1 MNIQRTML
9 TLLLLVLALSTS
21 ACGSGSEKKSNDDTA
36 TGVDVT
42 ISDKP
47 ITNAVDGQAYT
58 YRADFGDWN
67 NNTDVTFTIKNKP
80 DWLTFNEKKGV
91 ISGIAKSFIN
101 IHKNVEYV
109 YFDIEIIATLNGQVK
124 STKPFN
130 IVITNEAGKIVT
142 KHIVFSVTYADS
154 ETSINQADIDKHY
167 NSVAA
172 YVNSLSNGKQQVKF
186 DVVHLE
192 PMTVSRE
199 QMRTIHLSQTVL
211 YYAYLENAADLSS
224 NCDLTVMM
232 PLARTW
238 YDENKEGEHV
248 SAEPDFSFTEK
259 LGDINKCQSFFLP
272 TMATHYLNIPEN
284 INIDDYHSMIFTFY
298 DDEIWHQPFASNFD
312 QGFNVKQGDKGLD
325 GYHYATTNMN
335 DDDFNEALYL
345 DIDSTDRTWDEL
357 EILRDNPKI
366 MSEFYTQAQVA
377 LTSSEKSTAHEL
389 FHLLGVLNHDDGLT
403 RYGLDNSIFKTLEA
417 NLQQGYWGAVNYG
430 DLFSIMGS
438 KAFSI
443 GLAPSSRELLGW
455 VDSNNI
461 HTIDSS
467 SEAVIINDIYST
479 QGKTLAKVKVEGG
492 YLYLSYHAGNSYD
505 EPLKHPLLVEHSQG
519 IQIYYTDERTP
530 SKMSEYP
537 TSSTLLDPDEDL
549 FNDSYALKAGANYTI
564 FNVEITTVSVDGV
577 QAIFN
582 ISYLD

>member
-1 MNIQRTML
+1 MNIQKTIL
-9 TLLLLVLALSTS
+9 TLLLLVLTLSTFG
-21 ACGSGSEKKSNDDTA
+21 CGGEKKSNDDTD
-36 TGVDVT
+36 TDVDVT

-47 ITNAVDGQAYT
+47 ITNAVDGKAYT

-67 NNTDVTFTIKNKP
+67 NNTNVTFTIKNKP
-80 DWLTFNEKKGV
+80 DWLSFNEKQGV
-91 ISGIAKSFIN
+91 IAGIAKPFIN
-101 IHKNVEYV
+101 THKNVENV
-109 YFDIEIIATLNGQVK
+109 YFDIEIIATLNGQMK

-142 KHIVFSVTYADS
+142 KHIVFSATYADS
-154 ETSINQADIDKHY
+154 ETSIKQADIDKHY

-172 YVNSLSNGKQQVKF
+172 YVNYLSNGKHQVKF

-199 QMRTIHLSQTVL
+199 QMRTIYLSQTALSNV
-211 YYAYLENAADLSS
+211 YLENTADLSS
-224 NCDLTVMM
+224 KCDLTVVM

-238 YDENKEGEHV
+238 YDENKAGQSV

-259 LGDINKCQSFFLP
+259 LDDINTCESFFLP
-272 TMATHYLNIPEN
+272 TMATHYLNIPEH

-298 DDEIWHQPFASNFD
+298 DDEIWHQPFANNFV
-312 QGFNVKQGDKGLD
+312 QGFNVKQGEKGLD

-345 DIDSTDRTWDEL
+345 EIDSTDRTWAEL
-357 EILRDNPKI
+357 ETLRDNPKI
-366 MSEFYTQAQVA
+366 MSEFYTQAQA
-377 LTSSEKSTAHEL
+377 PLTLSEKSTAHEI
-389 FHLLGVLNHDDGLT
+389 FHLLGVLNHDNGLT
-403 RYGLDNSIFKTLEA
+403 RYSLDNSIFKTLETH
-417 NLQQGYWGAVNYG
+417 LKQGYWGAVNYG

-455 VDSNNI
+455 VDSNDI

-467 SEAVIINDIYST
+467 SEAVIINDINST
-479 QGKTLAKVKVEGG
+479 QGKNLAKVKVESG

-505 EPLKHPLLVEHSQG
+505 EPLKHPLLAEHSQG
-519 IQIYYTDERTP
+519 IQIHYTDERTP
-530 SKMSEYP
+530 AKMSEYP

-549 FNDSYALKAGANYTI
+549 FNDSYALKAGASYTL
-564 FNVEITTVSVDGV
+564 FNVEITTVSVDGIQAVFDV
-577 QAIFN
+577 QYIN
-582 ISYLD
+582 

>member
-1 MNIQRTML
+1 MNIQRTIL
-9 TLLLLVLALSTS
+9 TLLLLVLTLSTS
-21 ACGSGSEKKSNDDTA
+21 GCGGEKKTNDDTA
-36 TGVDVT
+36 ASVDVA
-42 ISDKP
+42 INDKP
-47 ITNAVDGQAYT
+47 ITNAVDGKAYT

-80 DWLTFNEKKGV
+80 YWLTFNEKQGV
-91 ISGIAKSFIN
+91 ISGIAKLFIN

-109 YFDIEIIATLNGQVK
+109 YFDIEIIATLNGIVK

-142 KHIVFSVTYADS
+142 KHIVYSATYADS
-154 ETSINQADIDKHY
+154 ETSINQADINKHY
-167 NSVAA
+167 NSITA
-172 YVNSLSNGKQQVKF
+172 YVNYLSNGKHQVKF

-199 QMRTIHLSQTVL
+199 KMRTIHLSQTALNYV
-211 YYAYLENAADLSS
+211 YLDNTADLSS
-224 NCDLTVMM
+224 KCDLTVMM

-238 YDENKEGEHV
+238 YDENKEGQSV

-345 DIDSTDRTWDEL
+345 DIDSTDRTWAEL

-377 LTSSEKSTAHEL
+377 LTSSEKSTAHEI

-467 SEAVIINDIYST
+467 SEAVIINDMYST
-479 QGKTLAKVKVEGG
+479 QGATLAKVKVEGG

-505 EPLKHPLLVEHSQG
+505 ESLKHPLLVEHSQG
-519 IQIYYTDERTP
+519 IQIHYTDERTP
-530 SKMSEYP
+530 AQMSEYP
-537 TSSTLLDPDEDL
+537 TSSTLLDPDQYL
-549 FNDSYALKAGANYTI
+549 FNDSYALKAGASYTI
-564 FNVEITTVSVDGV
+564 FNVEITTVSVDGE
-577 QAIFN
+577 QAIFDVKYIN
-582 ISYLD
+582 

>member
-1 MNIQRTML
+1 MNIQRTIL
-9 TLLLLVLALSTS
+9 AFLLLVLTLSTS
-21 ACGSGSEKKSNDDTA
+21 GCGGGEKKSNNDTA

-47 ITNAVDGQAYT
+47 ITNAVDGKTYT

-130 IVITNEAGKIVT
+130 IVITNEEGNIVT
-142 KHIVFSVTYADS
+142 KHIVFSATYADS
-154 ETSINQADIDKHY
+154 ETSINQADIVKHY

-172 YVNSLSNGKQQVKF
+172 YVNYLSNGKHQVKF

-192 PMTVSRE
+192 PMTVSHE
-199 QMRTIHLSQTVL
+199 QMRTISLSQTALSIV
-211 YYAYLENAADLSS
+211 YYENSADVSS
-224 NCDLTVMM
+224 KCDLTVMM

-259 LGDINKCQSFFLP
+259 LGDINKCESFFLP

-298 DDEIWHQPFASNFD
+298 DDEIFHQPFASNFEPD
-312 QGFNVKQGDKGLD
+312 FNLKQGEKGLD
-325 GYHYATTNMN
+325 GYHFAIASMN

-357 EILRDNPKI
+357 EILRKNPRI
-366 MSEFYTQAQVA
+366 MSEFYTQEQAP

-389 FHLLGVLNHDDGLT
+389 FHLLGGLDHDNGLT
-403 RYGLDNSIFKTLEA
+403 RYGLDNSIFKTLETH
-417 NLQQGYWGAVNYG
+417 LQQGYWGAVNYG
-430 DLFSIMGS
+430 DQFSIMGS

-467 SEAVIINDIYST
+467 SEAVIINDMYST
-479 QGKTLAKVKVEGG
+479 QGATLAKVKVEGG

-505 EPLKHPLLVEHSQG
+505 ESLKHPLLVEHSQG
-519 IQIYYTDERTP
+519 IQIHYTGERTP

>member
-1 MNIQRTML
+1 MNIQRTIL
-9 TLLLLVLALSTS
+9 AFLLLVLTLSTS
-21 ACGSGSEKKSNDDTA
+21 ACGGGEKKSNDDTA

-80 DWLTFNEKKGV
+80 DWLSFNEKKGV

-142 KHIVFSVTYADS
+142 KHIVFSATYADS

-172 YVNSLSNGKQQVKF
+172 YVNYLSNGKHQVKF
-186 DVVHLE
+186 DVVHLA

-199 QMRTIHLSQTVL
+199 KMRTISLSQTALNYV
-211 YYAYLENAADLSS
+211 YLENAADLSR

-232 PLARTW
+232 PLARIW
-238 YDENKEGEHV
+238 YDENKEGQSV

-259 LGDINKCQSFFLP
+259 FGDTNTCQSFFIGTL
-272 TMATHYLNIPEN
+272 ATHYLNIPEN

-345 DIDSTDRTWDEL
+345 DIDSTDRTWAEL

-377 LTSSEKSTAHEL
+377 LTSSEKSTAHEI

-467 SEAVIINDIYST
+467 SEAVIINDMYST
-479 QGKTLAKVKVEGG
+479 QGATLAKVKVEGG

-505 EPLKHPLLVEHSQG
+505 ESLKHPLLVEHSQG
-519 IQIYYTDERTP
+519 IQIHYTDERTP
-530 SKMSEYP
+530 EKMSEYP

-549 FNDSYALKAGANYTI
+549 FNDNYALKAGESYTI

-577 QAIFN
+577 QAIFDVKYIN
-582 ISYLD
+582 

>member
-1 MNIQRTML
+1 MNKQRTML
-9 TLLLLVLALSTS
+9 TLLLLVLTLSTS
-21 ACGSGSEKKSNDDTA
+21 GCGSEKKSNDDTA
-36 TGVDVT
+36 GADVV
-42 ISDKP
+42 ISDRP
-47 ITNAVDGQAYT
+47 ITSAVDGNTYT
-58 YRADFGDWN
+58 YRADFADWN

-80 DWLTFNEKKGV
+80 VWLSFNEKYGV
-91 ISGIAKSFIN
+91 ITGIAKPFIN

-130 IVITNEAGKIVT
+130 IVITNEEGKIVT
-142 KHIVFSVTYADS
+142 KHIVFSATYADS
-154 ETSINQADIDKHY
+154 ETSINQANIDKHY

-172 YVNSLSNGKQQVKF
+172 YVNYISNGKHEVKF

-199 QMRTIHLSQTVL
+199 QMRTISLSQTALSIV
-211 YYAYLENAADLSS
+211 YIENSADLSS
-224 NCDLTVMM
+224 NCDLTVIM

-238 YDENKEGEHV
+238 YDENKEGQSV

-259 LGDINKCQSFFLP
+259 LGDINKCESFFLP
-272 TMATHYLNIPEN
+272 TMATHYLKIPEN

-298 DDEIWHQPFASNFD
+298 DDEIFHQPFASNFD
-312 QGFNVKQGDKGLD
+312 PGFNLKQGEKGLD
-325 GYHYATTNMN
+325 GYHFAIASMN
-335 DDDFNEALYL
+335 DDDFNEALEL
-345 DIDSTDRTWDEL
+345 EIDSTDRTWDEL
-357 EILRDNPKI
+357 EILRKNPSI

-389 FHLLGVLNHDDGLT
+389 FHLLGVLNHDNGLT
-403 RYGLDNSIFKTLEA
+403 RYGLDNSIFETLETH
-417 NLQQGYWGAVNYG
+417 LEQGYWGAVNYG
-430 DLFSIMGS
+430 DQFSIMGS

-461 HTIDSS
+461 HYIDSS
-467 SEAVIINDIYST
+467 NEAVIINDICST
-479 QGKTLAKVKVEGG
+479 QGSTLAKVKVEGG

-519 IQIYYTDERTP
+519 IQIHYTDERTP
-530 SKMSEYP
+530 AQMSEYP

-549 FNDSYALKAGANYTI
+549 FNDSYALKAGESHTI
-564 FNVEITTVSVDGV
+564 FNVEITTVSVDGE
-577 QAIFN
+577 QAIFDVN
-582 ISYLD
+582 YINN

>member
-1 MNIQRTML
+1 MNIQRTIL
-9 TLLLLVLALSTS
+9 TLLLLVLTLSTS
-21 ACGSGSEKKSNDDTA
+21 GCGGGEKKSNDDTS

-47 ITNAVDGQAYT
+47 ITNAVDGKAYT
-58 YRADFGDWN
+58 YRPDFGDWN
-67 NNTDVTFTIKNKP
+67 NNTDVTFIIKNKP
-80 DWLTFNEKKGV
+80 DWLNFNEKKGV
-91 ISGIAKSFIN
+91 ISGIAKPFIN

-109 YFDIEIIATLNGQVK
+109 YFDIEIIATLNGKVK

-130 IVITNEAGKIVT
+130 IVITNEANKIVT
-142 KHIVFSVTYADS
+142 KHIVFSATYADS
-154 ETSINQADIDKHY
+154 ETTINQADIDKHY
-167 NSVAA
+167 QNVAA
-172 YVNSLSNGKQQVKF
+172 YVNYLSNGKQQVKF

-192 PMTVSRE
+192 PMTVSHE
-199 QMRTIHLSQTVL
+199 KMRTIYLSQTAL
-211 YYAYLENAADLSS
+211 YYAYLENTTDLSS
-224 NCDLTVMM
+224 KCDLTVMM

-238 YDENKEGEHV
+238 YDENKEGQSV

-259 LGDINKCQSFFLP
+259 LGDINKCESFFLP
-272 TMATHYLNIPEN
+272 TMATHYLNIPED
-284 INIDDYHSMIFTFY
+284 IHIDDYHSMLFTFY
-298 DDEIWHQPFASNFD
+298 DNEIFHQPFANNFEP
-312 QGFNVKQGDKGLD
+312 GFNVKQSDKGLD

-345 DIDSTDRTWDEL
+345 EIDSTDRPWDEL
-357 EILRDNPKI
+357 EILRKNPSI
-366 MSEFYTQAQVA
+366 MSEFYTQEQTP

-389 FHLLGVLNHDDGLT
+389 FHLLGLLNHDDGLT
-403 RYGLDNSIFKTLEA
+403 RYSLDDSIFKTLETH
-417 NLQQGYWGAVNYG
+417 LKKDSWPTVNYG

-455 VDSNNI
+455 VDSNDI

-467 SEAVIINDIYST
+467 SEAVIINDIYSI
-479 QGKTLAKVKVEGG
+479 QGKSLAKVKVESG

-519 IQIYYTDERTP
+519 IQIHYTDKRTP
-530 SKMSEYP
+530 AQMSEYP

-549 FNDSYALKAGANYTI
+549 FNDSYALKIGETYTI
-564 FNVEITTVSVDGV
+564 FNVEITTVSVDGE
-577 QAIFN
+577 QAIFDVN
-582 ISYLD
+582 YINN

>member
-1 MNIQRTML
+1 MNIQRTIL
-9 TLLLLVLALSTS
+9 TLLLLVITLSTS
-21 ACGSGSEKKSNDDTA
+21 GCGGEKKSNDDTD

-47 ITNAVDGQAYT
+47 ITNAVDGKAYT

-67 NNTDVTFTIKNKP
+67 NNSDVTFTIKNKP
-80 DWLTFNEKKGV
+80 DWLSFNDKQGV
-91 ISGIAKSFIN
+91 ITGIAKPFIN
-101 IHKNVEYV
+101 THKNVEYV

-142 KHIVFSVTYADS
+142 KHIVFSATYADS
-154 ETSINQADIDKHY
+154 ETSIKQADIDKHY

-172 YVNSLSNGKQQVKF
+172 YVNYLSNGKHQVKF
-186 DVVHLE
+186 DVVHLA

-199 QMRTIHLSQTVL
+199 QMRTISLSQTALSYV
-211 YYAYLENAADLSS
+211 YLENAADLSS
-224 NCDLTVMM
+224 KCDLTVMM

-238 YDENKEGEHV
+238 YDENKEGEQV

-298 DDEIWHQPFASNFD
+298 DDEIWHQPFASNFES
-312 QGFNVKQGDKGLD
+312 GFNLKQGEKGLD
-325 GYHYATTNMN
+325 GYHFAIASMN
-335 DDDFNEALYL
+335 DDDFNEALEL
-345 DIDSTDRTWDEL
+345 EIDSTDRTWAEL
-357 EILRDNPKI
+357 EILRKNPSI
-366 MSEFYTQAQVA
+366 MSEFYTQAQA
-377 LTSSEKSTAHEL
+377 PLTSSEKSTAHEL
-389 FHLLGVLNHDDGLT
+389 FHLLGVLEHDNGLT
-403 RYGLDNSIFKTLEA
+403 RYGLDNSIFKTLETH
-417 NLQQGYWGAVNYG
+417 LQQGYWGAVNYG

-455 VDSNNI
+455 VDSNDI

-467 SEAVIINDIYST
+467 REAVIINDIYST
-479 QGKTLAKVKVEGG
+479 QGSTLAKVKVEGG
-492 YLYLSYHAGNSYD
+492 YLYVSYHAGNSYD
-505 EPLKHPLLVEHSQG
+505 ESLKHPLLVDHSQG
-519 IQIYYTDERTP
+519 IQIYHSNERTP
-530 SKMSEYP
+530 AKMSEYP
-537 TSSTLLDPDEDL
+537 TRSTLLDPDEDL
-549 FNDSYALKAGANYTI
+549 FNDSYALKAGESYTL

-577 QAIFN
+577 QAIFDVKY
-582 ISYLD
+582 ID

>member
-1 MNIQRTML
+1 ML
-9 TLLLLVLALSTS
+9 ALLLLVLTLTTS
-21 ACGSGSEKKSNDDTA
+21 ACGSDKKSNDDTA

-80 DWLTFNEKKGV
+80 DWLSFNEKKGV

-142 KHIVFSVTYADS
+142 KHIVFSATYADS

-172 YVNSLSNGKQQVKF
+172 YVNYLSNGKHQVKF
-186 DVVHLE
+186 DVVHLA

-199 QMRTIHLSQTVL
+199 KMRTISLSQTALNYV
-211 YYAYLENAADLSS
+211 YLENAADLSR

-232 PLARTW
+232 PLARIW
-238 YDENKEGEHV
+238 YDENKEGQSV

-345 DIDSTDRTWDEL
+345 DIDSTDRTWAEL

-377 LTSSEKSTAHEL
+377 LTSSEKSTAHEI

-467 SEAVIINDIYST
+467 SEAVIINDMYST
-479 QGKTLAKVKVEGG
+479 QGATLAKVKVEGG

-505 EPLKHPLLVEHSQG
+505 ESLKHPLLVEHSQG
-519 IQIYYTDERTP
+519 IQIHYTDERTP
-530 SKMSEYP
+530 EKMSEYP

-549 FNDSYALKAGANYTI
+549 FNDNYALKAGESYTI

-577 QAIFN
+577 QAIFDVKYIN
-582 ISYLD
+582 

>member
-1 MNIQRTML
+1 MNIPRTIL
-9 TLLLLVLALSTS
+9 TLFLLVLTLCISG
-21 ACGSGSEKKSNDDTA
+21 CGGEKKSTA
-36 TGVDVT
+36 TPETPVA

-47 ITNAVDGQAYT
+47 ITNAVNGQTYT
-58 YRADFGDWN
+58 YRADFADWN

-80 DWLTFNEKKGV
+80 DWLSFNEKYGA
-91 ISGIAKSFIN
+91 ITGLAKPFIN

-154 ETSINQADIDKHY
+154 ETSINQADIDQHY
-167 NSVAA
+167 HSVAA
-172 YVNSLSNGKQQVKF
+172 YVNYLSNGKHQVKF

-199 QMRTIHLSQTVL
+199 QMRTIRLSQTALSNV
-211 YYAYLENAADLSS
+211 YLDNAADLSS
-224 NCDLTVMM
+224 KCDLTVMM

-259 LGDINKCQSFFLP
+259 LGDINKCESFFIG

-298 DDEIWHQPFASNFD
+298 DDEIWHQPFASNFEP
-312 QGFNVKQGDKGLD
+312 GFNLKQGEKGLD
-325 GYHYATTNMN
+325 GYHFATTNMN

-345 DIDSTDRTWDEL
+345 DIDSTDRPWAEL
-357 EILRDNPKI
+357 EILRNNPSI
-366 MSEFYTQAQVA
+366 MSEFYTQEQAP
-377 LTSSEKSTAHEL
+377 LTSSEKSTTHEL
-389 FHLLGVLNHDDGLT
+389 FHLLGLLNHDDGIN
-403 RYGLDNSIFKTLEA
+403 RYNVDKSIFKTLA
-417 NLQQGYWGAVNYG
+417 THLKKGYWPAVNYG

-438 KAFSI
+438 KAFSL

-455 VDSNNI
+455 VDSNDI
-461 HTIDSS
+461 HAIDSS

-505 EPLKHPLLVEHSQG
+505 EPLKHPLLQEHSQG
-519 IQIYYTDERTP
+519 IQIHYTNERTP
-530 SKMSEYP
+530 AKMSEYP

-549 FNDSYALKAGANYTI
+549 FNDSYALKAGESYTI
-564 FNVEITTVSVDGV
+564 FNVEITTVSVDGE
-577 QAIFN
+577 QAIFDVKYIKN
-582 ISYLD
+582 

>member
-1 MNIQRTML
+1 MNIQRTIL
-9 TLLLLVLALSTS
+9 AFLLLVLTLSTS
-21 ACGSGSEKKSNDDTA
+21 GCGGGEKKSNDDTA

-47 ITNAVDGQAYT
+47 ITNAVDGKTYT

-80 DWLTFNEKKGV
+80 DWLRFNEKKGV

-101 IHKNVEYV
+101 THKNVEYV
-109 YFDIEIIATLNGQVK
+109 YFDIEIIATLNGKVK

-142 KHIVFSVTYADS
+142 KHIVFSATYADS
-154 ETSINQADIDKHY
+154 ETSINQADIDQHY
-167 NSVAA
+167 QNVAA
-172 YVNSLSNGKQQVKF
+172 YVNYLSNGKHQVKF

-192 PMTVSRE
+192 PMIVSRE
-199 QMRTIHLSQTVL
+199 QMRTISLSQTALSIV
-211 YYAYLENAADLSS
+211 YLDNSADLSS
-224 NCDLTVMM
+224 KCDLTVMM

-238 YDENKEGEHV
+238 YDENKEGQSV

-259 LGDINKCQSFFLP
+259 LGDINKCESFFLP

-284 INIDDYHSMIFTFY
+284 INIDDYHSMLFTFY
-298 DDEIWHQPFASNFD
+298 DDEIWHQPFASNFA
-312 QGFNVKQGDKGLD
+312 QGFNLKQGEKGLD

-345 DIDSTDRTWDEL
+345 EIDSTDRTWDEL
-357 EILRDNPKI
+357 EILGNNPSI

-377 LTSSEKSTAHEL
+377 LTLSEKSTTHEL
-389 FHLLGVLNHDDGLT
+389 FHLLGVLNHDDGIN
-403 RYGLDNSIFKTLEA
+403 RYNVDKSIFKTLETH
-417 NLQQGYWGAVNYG
+417 LKKDFWLAVNYG
-430 DLFSIMGS
+430 DLFSIMGIKS
-438 KAFSI
+438 FSLGI
-443 GLAPSSRELLGW
+443 APSSRELLGW

-479 QGKTLAKVKVEGG
+479 QGATLAKVKVEGG

-505 EPLKHPLLVEHSQG
+505 ESLKHPLLQEHSQG
-519 IQIYYTDERTP
+519 IQIHYSNERTP
-530 SKMSEYP
+530 AKMSEYP

-549 FNDSYALKAGANYTI
+549 FNDSYALKAGASYTI
-564 FNVEITTVSVDGV
+564 FNVEISTVSVDGV
-577 QAIFN
+577 QAIFDVKYIN
-582 ISYLD
+582 K

>member
-1 MNIQRTML
+1 MNIQRTIL
-9 TLLLLVLALSTS
+9 TLLLLVLTLSTS
-21 ACGSGSEKKSNDDTA
+21 GCGGEKKTNDDTA
-36 TGVDVT
+36 ASVDVA
-42 ISDKP
+42 INDKP
-47 ITNAVDGQAYT
+47 ITNAVDGKAYT

-80 DWLTFNEKKGV
+80 YWLTFNEKQGV
-91 ISGIAKSFIN
+91 ISGIAKLFIN

-109 YFDIEIIATLNGQVK
+109 YFDIEIIATLNGIVK

-142 KHIVFSVTYADS
+142 KHIVYSATYADS
-154 ETSINQADIDKHY
+154 ETSINQADINKHY
-167 NSVAA
+167 NSITA
-172 YVNSLSNGKQQVKF
+172 YVNYLSNGKHQVKF

-199 QMRTIHLSQTVL
+199 KMRTIHLSQTALNYV
-211 YYAYLENAADLSS
+211 YLDNTADLSS
-224 NCDLTVMM
+224 KCDLTVMM

-238 YDENKEGEHV
+238 YDENKEGQSV

-345 DIDSTDRTWDEL
+345 DIDSTDRTWAEL

-366 MSEFYTQAQVA
+366 MSEFYTQEQAP

-389 FHLLGVLNHDDGLT
+389 FHLLGNLDHDNGLT
-403 RYGLDNSIFKTLEA
+403 RYGLDNSIFKVLETH
-417 NLQQGYWGAVNYG
+417 LKQGYWGAVNYG

-438 KAFSI
+438 KSFSI
-443 GLAPSSRELLGW
+443 GLAPLSRELLGW
-455 VDSNNI
+455 VDSNDI
-461 HTIDSS
+461 HAIDSS
-467 SEAVIINDIYST
+467 SEAVIINDI
-479 QGKTLAKVKVEGG
+479 
-492 YLYLSYHAGNSYD
+492 
-505 EPLKHPLLVEHSQG
+505 
-519 IQIYYTDERTP
+519 
-530 SKMSEYP
+530 
-537 TSSTLLDPDEDL
+537 
-549 FNDSYALKAGANYTI
+549 
-564 FNVEITTVSVDGV
+564 
-577 QAIFN
+577 
-582 ISYLD
+582 